1 MVYKTYLNNDMF
13 YILIFFEKRM
23 LMNIAICDD
32 DKSFRDLLE
41 KHLRN
46 YFNDRNISLN
56 IFQFPSGEKLLENQL
71 LFDLVFLDVEM
82 GNINGIDTGKELK
95 RRNPHN
101 IIFVITSYDGYLD
114 DAFHIRAFRFLSK
127 PLDIVRLYRA
137 LDDAAELIN
146 NDIIVF
152 YDVKSSSNVRI
163 YTNDIIYLEIEKKK
177 TKIVTVDNIYYSNE
191 KISVWKNR
199 LNAISFVCPHSSYV
213 ANLDYSVYHTRTLLV
228 LAKRD
233 LDGKII
239 EKYEINIAPKKQAEI
254 KRLFFYVL
262 EIIDSFRNPKLS
274 AAVYASQK
282 TPRSPSDI
290 VLEVSSSM
298 ALGDHPGGF
307 AGACWVF
314 TNAESVR
321 LYRGNDFIAEFSPD
335 RRGRFAALPHPPIE
349 VQDFVGS
356 LLEKYEGLDPVVA
369 PQVAAILNEMRRDAL
384 SLSPLSRAR
393 LLSLRLSWNDLL
405 RMYYKYIGVLG
416 SPSSVYRF
424 EAVWHGRTVRTVVR
438 EPVQSV
444 RLECTVYNPLLTD
457 GPTWDCAAVS
467 LRAIDQN
474 GNFLPYCGEAVQLS
488 VEGPVRIL
496 GPSVVPLRGGMA
508 GTYLATTGRAGRA
521 VLHCKMEGAL
531 DTEAVLTVRKR
542 S

>member
-1 MVYKTYLNNDMF
+1 MAGALGWCMADYNTHKEFGSGDRICYHGVLDM
-13 YILIFFEKRM
+13 
-23 LMNIAICDD
+23 
-32 DKSFRDLLE
+32 
-41 KHLRN
+41 
-46 YFNDRNISLN
+46 
-56 IFQFPSGEKLLENQL
+56 
-71 LFDLVFLDVEM
+71 
-82 GNINGIDTGKELK
+82 
-95 RRNPHN
+95 
-101 IIFVITSYDGYLD
+101 
-114 DAFHIRAFRFLSK
+114 
-127 PLDIVRLYRA
+127 
-137 LDDAAELIN
+137 
-146 NDIIVF
+146 
-152 YDVKSSSNVRI
+152 
-163 YTNDIIYLEIEKKK
+163 
-177 TKIVTVDNIYYSNE
+177 
-191 KISVWKNR
+191 
-199 LNAISFVCPHSSYV
+199 
-213 ANLDYSVYHTRTLLV
+213 
-228 LAKRD
+228 
-233 LDGKII
+233 
-239 EKYEINIAPKKQAEI
+239 
-254 KRLFFYVL
+254 
-262 EIIDSFRNPKLS
+262 FRNPKLS

-321 LYRGNDFIAEFSPD
+321 LYRGNDFIAEFTPD

-356 LLEKYEGLDPVVA
+356 LLEKYEGLDPVAA

-384 SLSPLSRAR
+384 TLSPLSRAR
-393 LLSLRLSWNDLL
+393 LLSLRLGWNDLL

-424 EAVWHGRTVRTVVR
+424 EAVWHGRAVRTVVK

-444 RLECTVYNPLLTD
+444 RLECTVLNPLLTD

-474 GNFLPYCGEAVQLS
+474 GNLLPYCGEAVQLS
-488 VEGPVRIL
+488 VEGPVKIL

-508 GTYLATTGRAGRA
+508 GTYLATTGEAGRA

-531 DTEAVLTVRKR
+531 DTEAALTVRKR
-542 S
+542 G